1 MVGEIIYRPWQKY
14 VIGEVMHSTKK
25 GCFIEAAG
33 GRGKTVCALEIARQ
47 KRAKKVIVINNSL
60 SILKGWR
67 DTQKKLF
74 SYDMDIVT
82 TTQRSLSKHL
92 SDTYDVMI
100 VDEWQNASSDR
111 YTKLYKKVKRN
122 YTIGLS
128 ATPVRQKGLNFY
140 NLEKTIWGVANPNRK
155 YDWQLT
161 WGKMVYDRFT
171 YSKSRWEDFKDYEA
185 YKNQLPLFFGFD
197 EIEEI
202 EQAKENNGH
211 ALNFESVM
219 YKPAMADEL
228 KVMLE
233 YNVFKGTNGTYGM
246 PKGSFG
252 RKAVLSRAVKGQTE
266 IIDGKPRV
274 KLSRKDRSDFLVKLN
289 QAIMS
294 HQKPVLITTK
304 QKDLAE
310 ELYNL
315 KTTGIGLW
323 TGDSEIKLDSSIVVA
338 TQQKIGVGV
347 DGLQNKF
354 RTMIVFDPVDED
366 SGEYDD
372 YRQLIWRIAGSRQ
385 QHDVTIVEMRC
396 EDENLL

>member
-1 MVGEIIYRPWQKY
+1 MAKEITYRPWQKY
-14 VIGEVMHSTKK
+14 VINKVIHSTER

-60 SILKGWR
+60 AILDGWR
-67 DTQKKLF
+67 ETYKNLF
-74 SYDMDIVT
+74 EYDMELVT
-82 TTQRSLSKHL
+82 TTQRSLSKYL

-100 VDEWQNASSDR
+100 VDEWQNASSDN
-111 YTKLYKKVKRN
+111 YTKLYRKVKRS

-140 NLEKTIWGVANPNRK
+140 NLEKTVWGVADPNRK

-171 YSKSRWEDFKDYEA
+171 YSKSRWEDFRNYELYKD
-185 YKNQLPLFFGFD
+185 QLPLFFGFD

-202 EQAKENNGH
+202 EQAKENNGYC
-211 ALNFESVM
+211 LDFESVT
-219 YKPAMADEL
+219 YKPAMPGEL
-228 KVMLE
+228 EVMLK
-233 YNVFKGTNGTYGM
+233 YNVFRGSNGVYSM

-252 RKAVLSRAVKGQTE
+252 RKAVLTRATKVQTE
-266 IIDGKPRV
+266 VIGSNPKIKIDKNA
-274 KLSRKDRSDFLVKLN
+274 RSDFLIKLN
-289 QAIMS
+289 HAILS
-294 HQKPVLITTK
+294 HPYPTLITTK

-310 ELYNL
+310 ELHDLNP
-315 KTTGIGLW
+315 KGTGLW

-347 DGLQNKF
+347 DGLQDKF
-354 RTMIVFDPVDED
+354 KTMIVCDPVDED
-366 SGEYDD
+366 NGEYDD

-385 QHDVTIVEMRC
+385 KHDVTIVEMRC
-396 EDENLL
+396 KNEDLL